1 MNSLK
6 KLALLTIT
14 AVLLAGLIAG
24 LAGCSQEEEEAVTL
38 NVFAAASLTDVME
51 EINGLYTGEHSS
63 VTITPN
69 YGSSGKLQTQ
79 IEQGAPCDVFISAGA
94 RQMDAL
100 QSENML
106 LTDSRRDLL
115 QNKVVLIVPSD
126 STLGLADFNG
136 LTGASVTRIAIGDP
150 ASVPAGSYGKKALE
164 KLGIYSQVQSKLVLC
179 TDVRDVLTHV
189 ENGDVEAGIVYET
202 DYLISTKVKKVAEGP
217 AEVNATIVYPVAVI
231 EETENAEAAGK
242 YVDFLFSD
250 EAGEVFEEYGFVLV
264 QD

>member
-1 MNSLK
+1 MK
-6 KLALLTIT
+6 KVTLLALVTL
-14 AVLLAGLIAG
+14 LLAGLVSG
-24 LAGCSQEEEEAVTL
+24 LIGCSSEKEEAVTL
-38 NVFAAASLTDVME
+38 NVFAAASLTDVLD
-51 EINGLYTGEHSS
+51 EINGLYAGKHSH

-79 IEQGAPCDVFISAGA
+79 IEQGASCDVFISAGA
-94 RQMDAL
+94 KQMDAL
-100 QSENML
+100 QSANLL
-106 LTDSRRDLL
+106 LTDSRLDLL
-115 QNKVVLIVPSD
+115 QNKVVLIVSSD
-126 STLGLADFNG
+126 STLGLTDFNG
-136 LTGASVTRIAIGDP
+136 LTSTSVTKIAIGDP

-164 KLGIYSQVQSKLVLC
+164 QLGIYSQVQSRLVLC

-231 EETENAEAAGK
+231 GESENAEAAQK
-242 YVDFLFSD
+242 YVDFLFSG
-250 EAGEVFEEYGFVLV
+250 EAGVVFEEYGFVLV